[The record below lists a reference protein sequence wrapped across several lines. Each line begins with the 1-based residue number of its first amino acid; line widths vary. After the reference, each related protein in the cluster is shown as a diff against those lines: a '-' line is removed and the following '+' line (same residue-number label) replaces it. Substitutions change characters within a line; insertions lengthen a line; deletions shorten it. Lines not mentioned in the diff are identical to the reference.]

1 MCYQKNDLIGTVL
14 EMCGRYASAASLEE
28 VTRRFGVVFPH
39 NLRPRWNVAPSQNT
53 FVIARD
59 GRQKTVIRAA
69 WGLRPTLSRKTILIN
84 ARMETA
90 NKKPTFS
97 DAFLHSRCIIVASGW
112 DEWSAPQTPWYI
124 RLRESSVMA
133 MAGLLFR
140 FGLQSRFVIMTSAAD
155 GGLAEIHHRQPL
167 VLGAGDEDEWLNGPA
182 DRAAALCKVAP
193 ANWFNWYR
201 VSSDVGN
208 VAIDHSELA
217 IPLKGDA
224 QSRSKPEQNEL
235 FI

>member
-112 DEWSAPQTPWYI
+112 YEWSAPQTPWRIFQLLIPVACTYVQATNSEVGKFPNNECEHAK
-124 RLRESSVMA
+124 L
-133 MAGLLFR
+133 GLL
-140 FGLQSRFVIMTSAAD
+140 
-155 GGLAEIHHRQPL
+155 
-167 VLGAGDEDEWLNGPA
+167 
-182 DRAAALCKVAP
+182 
-193 ANWFNWYR
+193 
-201 VSSDVGN
+201 
-208 VAIDHSELA
+208 
-217 IPLKGDA
+217 
-224 QSRSKPEQNEL
+224 
-235 FI
+235 